1 MKDNA
6 RVIALPPIIFAAHLA
21 LGLLLHWF
29 SPISAIPAPKQ
40 VLWAVGSII
49 AIISGILA
57 LSARSAMKQADTAI
71 DPREATTR
79 IVSDGVFRISRNP
92 MYLSLVLLLLG
103 IAVGLNSV
111 WLLLVCP
118 PFVLVIHYGVVLREE
133 HYLENKFED
142 SYRQYKE
149 RVRRWI

>member
-1 MKDNA
+1 MKDHA
-6 RVIALPPIIFAAHLA
+6 RVIALPPTIFAALLA

-40 VLWAVGSII
+40 VLWAVGGFL
-49 AIISGILA
+49 AATSGILA
-57 LSARSAMKQADTAI
+57 LSARSEMIRANTAI

-79 IVSDGVFRISRNP
+79 IVESGVFRISRNP

-103 IAVGLNSV
+103 IAVGLNSA
-111 WLLLVCP
+111 WLLLVCL
-118 PFVLVIHYGVVLREE
+118 PFVLIIHYGVVLREE
-133 HYLENKFED
+133 RYLENKFED
-142 SYRQYKE
+142 SYRRYKE